1 MQFDRV
7 VGDVRVVNAGTVGMA
22 YEDEPGA
29 YWAVLG
35 PEVELR
41 RSEYD
46 VDAMRRERSP
56 GLAYPV
62 EWGEAS
68 SREASE
74 YFESI
79 AYD

>member
-1 MQFDRV
+1 
-7 VGDVRVVNAGTVGMA
+7 
-22 YEDEPGA
+22 
-29 YWAVLG
+29 VLG
-35 PEVELR
+35 PDVEFR
-41 RSEYD
+41 RSEFD
-46 VDAMRRERSP
+46 VGAMLAALP

>member
-1 MQFDRV
+1 ML
-7 VGDVRVVNAGTVGMA
+7 AALT
-22 YEDEPGA
+22 
-29 YWAVLG
+29 
-35 PEVELR
+35 
-41 RSEYD
+41 
-46 VDAMRRERSP
+46 

-62 EWGEAS
+62 GWGEAS